1 MECAKALR
9 TSAIHVGSPPC
20 GAFYDGSDMK
30 EAYYFPHDYNARQ
43 DPKLLEVLM
52 ELGCEG
58 IGIYWCIIEQ
68 MYEQG
73 GSLPLDS
80 VKLISFSLH
89 VKQET
94 VKSLISDYGLFEQ
107 DDTTFWSPSART
119 RLKKREEVSAKRR
132 EAGAAGLAS
141 RWESKR
147 VANATETMANA
158 TEVDSKVIANYSK
171 ENKIKRKEIESTT
184 NQVNNIS
191 LSLENMSDAAVA
203 ERERILEIFYFEK
216 NCVDYFG
223 ETQRF
228 IAHYEADGWCRKGND
243 KPVKDRVALARSWKV
258 ETPVNR
264 TDPTLLT
271 WHRKIYDKVKAENP
285 QAARSIIRDIVSI
298 KYLQPKDGIEQIQIA
313 AKNPA
318 VAKIID
324 KALQI
329 WPNDLRMPN
338 TTIWYRTPKTKNE

>member
-20 GAFYDGSDMK
+20 GAFLSMARPK
-30 EAYYFPHDYNARQ
+30 KNNAEYFPHDADMRNDIKVKALRRRFSHTGYAVWNY
-43 DPKLLEVLM
+43 LLETLTDSDFFEVERSGINS
-52 ELGCEG
+52 ELLAADYDVTVEQLNEIIDYCLKIELLQEEG
-58 IGIYWCIIEQ
+58 DRLFSNAHKQRFAG
-68 MYEQG
+68 
-73 GSLPLDS
+73 
-80 VKLISFSLH
+80 LI
-89 VKQET
+89 T
-94 VKSLISDYGLFEQ
+94 
-107 DDTTFWSPSART
+107 
-119 RLKKREEVSAKRR
+119 KRERDR
-132 EAGAAGLAS
+132 ERLAS
-141 RWESKR
+141 AVLASKTYNSQDFRSENPNSKVKESKG
-147 VANATETMANA
+147 
-158 TEVDSKVIANYSK
+158 K
-171 ENKIKRKEIESTT
+171 ENKEEDIF
-184 NQVNNIS
+184 NIS
-191 LSLENMSDAAVA
+191 LSLDNMSDAAVA

-264 TDPTLLT
+264 TDLTLLT